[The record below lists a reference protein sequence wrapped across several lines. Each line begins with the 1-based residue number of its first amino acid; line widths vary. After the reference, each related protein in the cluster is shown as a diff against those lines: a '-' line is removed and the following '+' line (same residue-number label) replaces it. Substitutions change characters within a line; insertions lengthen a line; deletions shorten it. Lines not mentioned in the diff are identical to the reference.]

1 MEYDV
6 NSDVETHKLEISI
19 SPIKNHVEHIIV
31 GRRILD
37 LAYIC
42 QQIKEKD
49 NHDPYSC
56 SFKDMVCVNEKKIGL
71 KSCFTFKCNF
81 CLKTYT
87 LDSES
92 PEANMTDINI
102 AAVAGIMNVGGG
114 FSQLQ
119 TMTAS
124 LEIPPLSQFVYN
136 KSHDIV
142 CKSFNECAT
151 KEMEA
156 AAKEEAQL
164 AISAGDIDTDG
175 TPLISVVAD
184 GSWCKRS
191 YRSTYN
197 SLSGAVSIYLDILYY
212 TFVF

>member
-1 MEYDV
+1 
-6 NSDVETHKLEISI
+6 
-19 SPIKNHVEHIIV
+19 
-31 GRRILD
+31 
-37 LAYIC
+37 
-42 QQIKEKD
+42 
-49 NHDPYSC
+49 
-56 SFKDMVCVNEKKIGL
+56 MVCVNEKTIGL
-71 KSCFTFKCNF
+71 KSSFTFKCNF

-87 LDSES
+87 LNSES
-92 PEANMTDINI
+92 LEANMMDINI

-136 KSHDIV
+136 KSHDVV

-197 SLSGAVSIYLDILYY
+197 SLSGAVSIYILYCILY
-212 TFVF
+212 FILFIT